1 VTMLQRSPTYVAS
14 RPEQDAIANLLRR
27 LLPATSAYALSRWK
41 NVAYMMYVYQLAQRF
56 PNFVKQALIKK
67 VRAELGP
74 TYDIATHFTPRYNP
88 WEQRL
93 CLVPDGDLFEAIRA
107 GRASVVTG
115 QIERFTEKGI
125 RLQSG
130 EELEAD
136 IVVTATGLVLQMFG
150 GADLDVDGSRVDV
163 SQKLAYKGVMLSDVP
178 NLAGVFGYINN
189 SWTLKADLICAY
201 VCRLLNL
208 MEKKKMRQVTPRGGD
223 ERPVAPFVERFS
235 SGYIQRAVPYWPKQG
250 SKAPW
255 RVYQNYLRDIL
266 SLKLGRVQDSALEFS
281 NPAPDSSKCALAT
294 AREESA

>member
-1 VTMLQRSPTYVAS
+1 MLQRSPTYIVS
-14 RPEQDAIANLLRR
+14 RPEQDAIANRLRR
-27 LLPATSAYALSRWK
+27 LLPATWAYTLSRWK
-41 NVAYMMYVYQLAQRF
+41 NVAYLIYVYQLAQRF
-56 PNFVKQALIKK
+56 PNFVKKALIGK

-74 TYDIATHFTPRYNP
+74 TYDVATHFTPRYNP

-93 CLVPDGDLFEAIRA
+93 CLVPDGDFFQAIKA

-115 QIERFTEKGI
+115 QLERFTEKGI

-150 GADLDVDGSRVDV
+150 GADLDVDGCRVDV

-189 SWTLKADLICAY
+189 SWTLKADLICSF

-208 MEKKKMRQVTPRGGD
+208 MEKKGMRQVTPRSRD
-223 ERPVAPFVERFS
+223 ETAVAPFVEGFS

-255 RVYQNYLRDIL
+255 RVYQNYIRDIL
-266 SLKLGRVQDSALEFS
+266 SLKLGRVQNGALEFS
-281 NPAPDSSKCALAT
+281 NPAQDSSKCAFET
-294 AREESA
+294 ARQETD